1 MYAPPMRPS
10 LLPAV
15 LAVSFLAAPSGA
27 AVRPAERLAA
37 PWLQEFY
44 EQALRSKARAE
55 PFGLCAGAQGLYAYG
70 SEGDAAKA
78 SEQLSAGLGESLGSE
93 TLFLAVLEA
102 ANATLSRGQDERTK
116 RGPVV
121 AGAHDLAKTAEL
133 KRFVERAV
141 ADPAL
146 TDALL
151 ARAGEFSGP
160 GAKRFYHVD
169 ALYMRRETPQ
179 SEPLQS
185 LVRFLVVADQQAKQ
199 LLLVGDGECD
209 F

>member
-1 MYAPPMRPS
+1 MYAPAMRHA

-15 LAVSFLAAPSGA
+15 LAVSVLAAPARS
-27 AVRPAERLAA
+27 AVRPADRLAT

-44 EQALRSKARAE
+44 ERALESKARAN
-55 PFGLCAGAQGLYAYG
+55 PVGLCAGAHGLYAYG
-70 SEGDAAKA
+70 SGGDAALA
-78 SEQLSAGLGESLGSE
+78 ADPLTAGLVESLGQES
-93 TLFLAVLEA
+93 LFLAVLEA
-102 ANATLSRGQDERTK
+102 ANVTLSRGQDERTR

-121 AGAHDLAKTAEL
+121 SGAHDLAKAADVR
-133 KRFVERAV
+133 RFVERAV

-146 TDALL
+146 SETLL

-169 ALYMRRETPQ
+169 ALYLRRETPE

>member
-1 MYAPPMRPS
+1 MLRGMRPF
-10 LLPAV
+10 LPLAV
-15 LAVSFLAAPSGA
+15 LVLSALAAPSSA
-27 AVRPAERLAA
+27 AVRPAERLST
-37 PWLQEFY
+37 PWLQELY
-44 EQALRSKARAE
+44 ERALESKARAE
-55 PFGLCAGAQGLYAYG
+55 PVGLCAGAHGLYAYG
-70 SEGDAAKA
+70 AQGDAALA
-78 SEQLSAGLGESLGSE
+78 ADPLTAGLVESLGQE
-93 TLFLAVLEA
+93 TLFLTVLEA

-121 AGAHDLAKTAEL
+121 SGAHDPARAAEL

-141 ADPAL
+141 ADPRL
-146 TDALL
+146 TETLL
-151 ARAGEFSGP
+151 ARAGEFAGP

-185 LVRFLVVADQQAKQ
+185 LVRFFVVADQQAGQ